1 MVTDVNAVGRMSQC
15 SVSNLKRGMHFRS
28 FIYIYWHANTDL
40 DFFFKRGVCIDK
52 KIAEKNRI
60 VDIHVVNV
68 YEHEN

>member
-1 MVTDVNAVGRMSQC
+1 
-15 SVSNLKRGMHFRS
+15 MHFRS